1 MQGFNMGRYVPP
13 DQEGLTNQNKLHN
26 KHPLGS
32 RARKS
37 GALVVRFEMPF
48 AVWCT
53 TCKPHET
60 LIGQGVRFNAEKKK
74 IGNYLSTPVYS
85 FRMRHTQCGGW
96 IEIRTDPKNTAYV
109 VVEGGKKRDTGEER
123 ERDGMPGEIA
133 VGGDGARGDGEK
145 GDPFARLEG
154 KVEDKRVFDT
164 ERSRIR
170 ELQGRQMRDWED
182 PYEKSRRLRRRFR
195 FERKGLQAAE
205 ARREALRDKMS
216 LGIELVD
223 EAEEDR
229 ARAEMVDFRADADG
243 GPARAARVR
252 PMFQSSASSP
262 AESSGN
268 SGSKHGRRSK
278 ATDLLARRKETFRNE
293 LAGNTRAAVDP
304 FLNDSSA
311 WQPGIKRRRTASKPT
326 ADRDDGPNQ
335 AERNQPNVEDTS
347 LPVNNTPAQAP
358 AALVAYASDSE

>member
-1 MQGFNMGRYVPP
+1 
-13 DQEGLTNQNKLHN
+13 
-26 KHPLGS
+26 
-32 RARKS
+32 
-37 GALVVRFEMPF
+37 MPF

-74 IGNYLSTPVYS
+74 IGNYFSTPVYS

-109 VVEGGKKRDTGEER
+109 VVEGGRKRDTGEDKEMQ
-123 ERDGMPGEIA
+123 MPGEIA
-133 VGGDGARGDGEK
+133 VRGDGARGEGEK
-145 GDPFARLEG
+145 RDPFARLEG

-164 ERSRIR
+164 ERSRIL

-195 FERKGLQAAE
+195 SERKGLEAAE
-205 ARREALRDKMS
+205 ARREALRDKLS

-223 EAEEDR
+223 ETEEDR
-229 ARAEMVDFRADADG
+229 ARAEMVDFHADADG

-252 PMFQSSASSP
+252 PLFQSSASSP
-262 AESSGN
+262 VGSGGN

-278 ATDLLARRKETFRNE
+278 ATDQLARRKETFRNE

-304 FLNDSSA
+304 FLNDGSA
-311 WQPGIKRRRTASKPT
+311 WQPGIKRRRTANKPT
-326 ADRDDGPNQ
+326 AERDNGLNQ
-335 AERNQPNVEDTS
+335 AEGKQPNIEDAS
-347 LPVNNTPAQAP
+347 LPVDNTPAQAP